1 MRRVALCESPFL
13 PIAIVEVDGAIAR
26 IDWGDLTAWDSAAR
40 DALTPTPL
48 LAEAIRQLTAY
59 FEGTLRDFDLPLAPV
74 GTPFQRAVWDELRR
88 IPYGQTRSYGEIARR
103 LGNPR
108 ATRAVGMA
116 NHKNPISIVIPCHR
130 VIGGNG
136 QLVGYASGLDIQRGL
151 LSLEGARFGE
161 RRRP

>member
-1 MRRVALCESPFL
+1 MRCVARCESPFQ
-13 PIAIVEVDGAIAR
+13 PISIVEVEGAIAR
-26 IDWGDLTAWDSAAR
+26 IDWGGCVAR
-40 DALTPTPL
+40 DPGAPTPL

-59 FEGTLRDFDLPLAPV
+59 FEGALRDFDLPLAPV

-103 LGNPR
+103 LGIPQASR
-108 ATRAVGMA
+108 AIGMA

-151 LSLEGARFGE
+151 LSLEGARFLE